1 MPSSLGELLRAFRA
15 TGKIQDDIV
24 VDLNVIDNSL
34 NIDRSTVSRWEA
46 DKVPSRK
53 RAAKIASALAKLL
66 NLTIEEV
73 SAAIAESRRRK
84 QPHGDLVLGNY
95 ELFQWSYANDHRIMK
110 TNISIERGNAGR
122 KYQFTELVLLGRQ
135 HGVIRG
141 IVDLVGRQHLLFSG
155 RGTPPFEECEAI
167 LIGIPRENE
176 WTTGVVL
183 GVTSDSNQYPS
194 ASGAVVHYLGQK
206 EFDKPPLYI
215 PLNAAPIPTKYKK
228 FLSDPLD
235 SECAVISSRNAP
247 V

>member
-1 MPSSLGELLRAFRA
+1 MSSSLGELLRAFRA
-15 TGKIQDDIV
+15 SGKIQDEIV
-24 VDLNVIDNSL
+24 VELGVIDNSL

-66 NLTIEEV
+66 NLPVEEV
-73 SAAIAESRRRK
+73 NAAIAESRRRK

-95 ELFQWSYANDHRIMK
+95 ELFQWSYANDGRIMK
-110 TNISIERGNAGR
+110 TNISIERESSGR
-122 KYQFTELVLLGRQ
+122 KYQFTEHVLLRGQ
-135 HGVIRG
+135 NGIIRG
-141 IVDLVGRQHLLFSG
+141 TVVLVGQHLLFSG

-194 ASGAVVHYLGQK
+194 ASGTVVHYLGHK
-206 EFDKPPLYI
+206 KFDKLPLYI
-215 PLNAAPIPTKYKK
+215 SLKAAPIPEKFKK
-228 FLSDPLD
+228 FLSEPFD
-235 SECAVISSRNAP
+235 SECPVISSRNASR
-247 V
+247 